1 MNFATLPPEINSGR
15 MCAGPGSESMTEAAA
30 AWDKLAARLYARL
43 ADYRSVTSKL
53 AATEV
58 TAMTQAAAPYIDWL
72 DATAARAAHAATQAE
87 TAASAFESALAAVV
101 PLPVDRSQPRTAD
114 FAGLDELPRPTQP
127 GDRGHRSRI

>member
-15 MCAGPGSESMTEAAA
+15 MCAGPGSGSMKEAAA

-53 AATEV
+53 AA
-58 TAMTQAAAPYIDWL
+58 AWHGAATPYIDWL
-72 DATAARAAHAATQAE
+72 DAAAARAAHAANQAK

-101 PLPVDRSQPRTAD
+101 PP
-114 FAGLDELPRPTQP
+114 AGD
-127 GDRGHRSRI
+127 